1 MLEAKFGDDPLPYKA
16 KYILDFYCL
25 FNAQC

>member
-1 MLEAKFGDDPLPYKA
+1 MLETKSGDDPLPYKA

-25 FNAQC
+25 FNVQW